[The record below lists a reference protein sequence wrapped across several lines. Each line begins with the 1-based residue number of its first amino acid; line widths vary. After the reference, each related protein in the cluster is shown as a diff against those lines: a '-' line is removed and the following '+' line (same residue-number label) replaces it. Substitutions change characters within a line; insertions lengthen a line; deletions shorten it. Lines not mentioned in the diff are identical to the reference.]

1 MQITALQS
9 TSLLSAKLF
18 SSFKFRA
25 FVSVWSDFSPRDG
38 REILCCVGKMNFFC
52 GALAALVGLQ
62 VVESQFPPPGGG
74 NGGPP
79 TGGGSGSGG
88 GGAACDQCGSSA
100 SYSEKV
106 VLDADYGFAVRQI
119 TTNGCPN
126 HYSVCTGKQGL
137 TGCGGVG
144 VEGTA
149 TEAVMNSANG
159 DGSTT
164 ISIPALPVFATSTT
178 DIECELG
185 AIAVALNG
193 VGIFGGAVDSDCN
206 MVCCSCCTQ
215 CTIPCYEPSCNI
227 ICSWASCFCVFVC
240 CSLTRTTTQAS
251 GLRSTCA
258 LVTHSSKGC
267 TTTTSHRPA

>member
-1 MQITALQS
+1 MLA
-9 TSLLSAKLF
+9 
-18 SSFKFRA
+18 
-25 FVSVWSDFSPRDG
+25 
-38 REILCCVGKMNFFC
+38 
-52 GALAALVGLQ
+52 GAY
-62 VVESQFPPPGGG
+62 VVESQPPPPGGG

-79 TGGGSGSGG
+79 TGGGGGGS

-100 SYSEKV
+100 LYSEKV
-106 VLDADYGFAVRQI
+106 ALDADYGFAVRQI

-149 TEAVMNSANG
+149 SEAVMNSADG

-178 DIECELG
+178 DIECDLG
-185 AIAVALNG
+185 AIAIALNG

-206 MVCCSCCTQ
+206 MVCDWCCA
-215 CTIPCYEPSCNI
+215 PCRLLLPCREPSCVSI
-227 ICSWASCFCVFVC
+227 YLFAVGLDVC
-240 CSLTRTTTQAS
+240 MLLCDVA
-251 GLRSTCA
+251 
-258 LVTHSSKGC
+258 
-267 TTTTSHRPA
+267 